1 MITTEQ
7 ILLGVIVTLG
17 VMAALAI
24 VFGLAFMGK
33 DHDDDGDEP
42 Q

>member
-1 MITTEQ
+1 MIGAEQ
-7 ILLGVIVTLG
+7 ILLGIMITLG

-24 VFGLAFMGK
+24 VFGLAFAHK
-33 DHDDDGDEP
+33 NHDDEDWP